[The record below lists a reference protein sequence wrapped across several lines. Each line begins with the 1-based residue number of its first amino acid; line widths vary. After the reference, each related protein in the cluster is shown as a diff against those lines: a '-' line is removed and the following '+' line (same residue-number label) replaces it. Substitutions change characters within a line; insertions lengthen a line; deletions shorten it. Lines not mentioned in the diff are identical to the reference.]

1 MDILHAIETDSLLP
15 PLLVLQILAQ
25 KSNATLNV
33 VKDYIVRK
41 LQKEGELIK
50 EDKAEIARIK
60 KKTEDMRVQIEELKT
75 KARIFQISKCSAC
88 TSPLEPPVV
97 HFLCMHS
104 FHQHCLYDN
113 DASECPLCSPENKK
127 ILDIK
132 ARLEEGAGE
141 HDKFFKLLGDSHDG
155 FDTVSEYFGRGI
167 FNNPL
172 DKLRSVK
179 KPIIPSGDD
188 ARDSLLS

>member
-113 DASECPLCSPENKK
+113 D
-127 ILDIK
+127 
-132 ARLEEGAGE
+132 
-141 HDKFFKLLGDSHDG
+141 KFFKLLGDSHDG